1 MAKNRGTDAQL
12 LTMHELA
19 AYLHLDEETVSKLV
33 MQGKI
38 PSLQVDRQWRFKRA
52 AIDEWIEQQL
62 VGDDENFAD
71 VPDGMKLPLDD
82 LLPDQA
88 IITNLRARTPVG
100 VIEELAAR
108 AYTNGWLSDKPWFV
122 GAVVERES
130 LASTAMEGGVAFLH
144 TRAKDKG
151 KIARPFIIVGRS
163 WEGIGFGAPDNGP
176 TYLFFLLGLKYDR
189 LHLPIL
195 GRLARALRNP
205 ATIAKLRA
213 LSSPDQLRALL
224 LKEDAAVRMGHTP
237 EIQDPSAFR
246 PKLDRTLRLRAIRRL
261 QSAKQAE
268 ITSAEAAEGKA
279 GRGAKSAAKAAGKG
293 RKTAIDKAAPAKAA
307 PAKAAPAKAVPAKA
321 APAKAAP
328 AKPVPAKADIDKA
341 APDKATTADEAPAK
355 PRGKI
360 TGRTPRPAELGDAPE
375 TESTRPAARP
385 SKPDKP
391 AKPAP
396 AKK

>member
-19 AYLHLDEETVSKLV
+19 AYLHLDEATVSKLV

-38 PSLQVDRQWRFKRA
+38 PSLQVERQWRFKRA

-71 VPDGMKLPLDD
+71 VPDGMKLPLED
-82 LLPDQA
+82 LVPDQA
-88 IITNLRARTPVG
+88 IITNLRSRTPVG

-151 KIARPFIIVGRS
+151 KIARPFMIVGRS
-163 WEGIGFGAPDNGP
+163 WEGIMFGAPDNNP

-195 GRLARALRNP
+195 GRLARALRNS
-205 ATIAKLRA
+205 ATIAKLRS
-213 LSSPDQLRALL
+213 LSSPDQVRALL
-224 LKEDAAVRMGHTP
+224 LKEDAAVRLGHAP
-237 EIQDPSAFR
+237 ELLEHIAFK

-261 QSAKQAE
+261 QSQKQAE
-268 ITSAEAAEGKA
+268 ITTAERRAAALDESLPKSARAAKAAAAKAAKAEARA
-279 GRGAKSAAKAAGKG
+279 AAKAAG
-293 RKTAIDKAAPAKAA
+293 
-307 PAKAAPAKAVPAKA
+307 
-321 APAKAAP
+321 
-328 AKPVPAKADIDKA
+328 
-341 APDKATTADEAPAK
+341 
-355 PRGKI
+355 
-360 TGRTPRPAELGDAPE
+360 
-375 TESTRPAARP
+375 
-385 SKPDKP
+385 KP

-396 AKK
+396 AKR